1 MSLLLKYTNVRV
13 ALGVLAVSVG
23 VALWTLTRAMR
34 IDPVP
39 DLPPP
44 TLASAGSIAVPASR
58 TTGDDIQD
66 AVDNDPFSPDRT
78 AGSPYRLPGEPDP
91 NATPAV
97 EPEKPSLVG
106 TAVSADGRSFA
117 VLQMGDGRTVS
128 RYVGDTIGVY
138 RVKTIER
145 SRVTLTAPSG
155 KRVDVNA
162 IKPDR

>member
-1 MSLLLKYTNVRV
+1 VRV
-13 ALGVLAVSVG
+13 ALGVLVVAAAVAVWSLV
-23 VALWTLTRAMR
+23 RAVR

-39 DLPPP
+39 DVPPP
-44 TLASAGSIAVPASR
+44 TLASAGMIGTPLARSR
-58 TTGDDIQD
+58 VDIQD

-78 AGSPYRLPGEPDP
+78 TSAPYRLPGEPDP
-91 NATPAV
+91 NANPVA
-97 EPEKPSLVG
+97 EPEKPNLVG

-128 RYVGDTIGVY
+128 RYVGDTIGVF

-145 SRVTLTAPSG
+145 SRVVLTAPSG

-162 IKPDR
+162 IKPER